1 MTTSPI
7 TSLDL
12 FAGTGWGVACQR
24 LGIIENGVEI
34 MPEACASR
42 EAAGMSTVFHDV
54 WDGLADESIVPAHD
68 LLIASPPC
76 QTFSAAGKGAGRQ
89 ALDDVLRLVPVA
101 ADPRAD
107 LRAAGAGLDDRTA
120 LVLTPLAYAVRF
132 QPALIALEQVPAVL
146 PVWEAVAE
154 ELRGRGY
161 SVAVGILNAEQYGV
175 PQTRRRAILV
185 ARNDGAEAKLPTPT
199 HSRYYSRDPKRLD
212 EGVLPWVSMAEALGW
227 GLGRRPSP
235 TITGGGTETGGAE
248 PIAKLARYTS
258 RPDWNPRAWGFT
270 DRPAVTVGNA
280 VGRGLIGGSGAKAS
294 VVRSIEDGTSIPSE
308 GDGSNYAAA
317 TRITPDEAAI
327 LQSYPPYATAK
338 ELAEYAFA
346 LVPEGG
352 NWRDLPDDL
361 AREVMGGA
369 YKSGGG
375 RTGYFRR
382 LHRDLPSPTIMGSP
396 SQKSTYLGHP
406 TENRPI
412 NTAEAATLQSYPT
425 PFPFQG
431 TKTKQFLQIGNAVP
445 PLLAEHIL
453 SALIA

>member
-1 MTTSPI
+1 MAGI
-7 TSLDL
+7 TALDL
-12 FAGTGWGVACQR
+12 FAGTGWGVACQH
-24 LGIIENGVEI
+24 LGITEHGVEI

-54 WDGLADESIVPAHD
+54 WDGLADESIVPEHD

-89 ALDDVLRLVPVA
+89 ALDDVLRLAPVA

-132 QPALIALEQVPAVL
+132 QPTFIALEQVPAVL
-146 PVWEAVAE
+146 PVWGAVAE

-227 GLGRRPSP
+227 EPTDSLRSNYGTGGDPAKRGTRTGAQPAP
-235 TITGGGTETGGAE
+235 TITSKADRM
-248 PIAKLARYTS
+248 KRS
-258 RPDWNPRAWGFT
+258 AWGFT

-294 VVRSIEDGTSIPSE
+294 VVRSIEAGTFIPSE

-317 TRITPDEAAI
+317 TRITPYEAAI
-327 LQSYPPYATAK
+327 LQSYP
-338 ELAEYAFA
+338 
-346 LVPEGG
+346 
-352 NWRDLPDDL
+352 
-361 AREVMGGA
+361 
-369 YKSGGG
+369 
-375 RTGYFRR
+375 
-382 LHRDLPSPTIMGSP
+382 
-396 SQKSTYLGHP
+396 
-406 TENRPI
+406 
-412 NTAEAATLQSYPT
+412 

-453 SALIA
+453 NELTKETGA